1 MDKTVLGSFNRHI
14 SILPIPNGL
23 QELHHVDTFA
33 LHLDH
38 PRVIEHTPGCC
49 TTVGL
54 LFEAVEK
61 WLV

>member
-1 MDKTVLGSFNRHI
+1 VLGSSIYHI

-38 PRVIEHTPGCC
+38 PRVIKHAPRCC
-49 TTVGL
+49 TAVGL
-54 LFEAVEK
+54 LFEAVEG